1 MGNGPSERVMDDG
14 DDIRRGVRRL
24 GALVPRLT
32 KGLGERRSGAV
43 HLALAWSEI
52 VGPQLARQSQPSKL
66 SGGPGRPATLRL
78 RATAAAAF
86 EMQHRHDE
94 LLQRINAYL
103 GYAAVARLQ
112 FVQGPVGK
120 RRATAPPPPA
130 SPERQRDIEREA
142 ASVADPGLR
151 AALTRLGLAIARH
164 NAAPK
169 PPHK

>member
-1 MGNGPSERVMDDG
+1 MEYDRSEPLMGDE

-24 GALVPRLT
+24 GALVPQLT
-32 KGLGERRSGAV
+32 KGLGAQRSGAA
-43 HLALAWSEI
+43 HLALAWAEI

-120 RRATAPPPPA
+120 RRAPPPPA
-130 SPERQRDIEREA
+130 PPTPERQRSVEAEA
-142 ASVADPGLR
+142 AAVADPQLR